1 MTSETIQAVATPA
14 TPPPAATT
22 DTRKFTLLV
31 VDDEEGP
38 RQSLRMVFR
47 NEFSVHTVES
57 GEKALA
63 FARENTVHVAIL
75 DIRMSGSTGIEVLQ
89 SLKQIDPR
97 IEVIMLTAY
106 ETLETARQA
115 LRLGACDYLSKP
127 FDLSTIRQAA
137 ARALHLRKIADTL
150 TSTSERLR
158 ELNLR
163 LNDVSLRE
171 EMARTTNEIY
181 AGVIHDINNP
191 LTVISGY
198 VQLLDERL
206 KNVAFLHGN
215 DLDKVR
221 SSIDYISRQV
231 STCTA
236 IASRYLRFIHNQDAP
251 GRQLPINQ
259 ILVDLQ
265 SLLKAHP
272 EVRFNRLCTKP
283 LDLDAVPHIDATDLI
298 QILLNLSINAF
309 QSTDHKQTVW
319 VVADTL
325 DRAPDFS
332 APLDSSTELIIGRET
347 FKHAGALVSISV
359 LDQGAGIPTGVLP
372 RMFEPYFTTKSE
384 RGTGLGLAIVARLV
398 QTHGAL
404 LHFKTR
410 LGEGTT
416 ATLYLPRRD

>member
-1 MTSETIQAVATPA
+1 MNSET
-14 TPPPAATT
+14 AANVEPLIE
-22 DTRKFTLLV
+22 TRKFTLLV

-47 NEFSVHTVES
+47 NEFNVHTVES

-63 FARENTVHVAIL
+63 YARENLVHIAIL

-89 SLKQIDPR
+89 GLKQIDSR

-127 FDLSTIRQAA
+127 FDLSTIRTAA
-137 ARALHLRKIADTL
+137 ARALHLRKISDSLANTA
-150 TSTSERLR
+150 ERLQ
-158 ELNLR
+158 ELNQR
-163 LNDVSLRE
+163 LSDTALRE
-171 EMARTTNEIY
+171 EMARTTSEIY
-181 AGVIHDINNP
+181 AGVVHDINNP

-198 VQLLDERL
+198 VQLLEERL

-221 SSIDYISRQV
+221 ANLEYIGKQV

-236 IASRYLRFIHNQDAP
+236 IASRYLRFIHNQDIP
-251 GRQLPINQ
+251 GRQLAVNQ
-259 ILVDLQ
+259 VIEDLQ
-265 SLLKAHP
+265 ALIKAHP
-272 EVRFNRLCTKP
+272 EVRFNRLCVKP
-283 LDLDAVPHIDATDLI
+283 LDIDAMPRMDATDLI
-298 QILLNLSINAF
+298 QILLNLTINAF

-319 VVADTL
+319 VVADCL
-325 DRAPDFS
+325 GKAPDFPI
-332 APLDSSTELIIGRET
+332 PLDPRTEVLIGRDT
-347 FKHAGALVSISV
+347 FLHTGPVVSISV
-359 LDQGAGIPTGVLP
+359 LDQGAGVPPDVIT

-384 RGTGLGLAIVARLV
+384 RGTGLGLAIVSRLV
-398 QTHGAL
+398 HTHGAL
-404 LHFKTR
+404 LHLTTH

-416 ATLYLPRRD
+416 VTLYIPRQE